1 MTREDP
7 DASTSDDS
15 DIEIQLPIAVKRNHA
30 DMPESTETTQKRIAA
45 VEKKKSEEE
54 QEQREEVM
62 RRKRLFIRPFEI
74 VYPRRVDTSPIYREW
89 SGWK

>member
-15 DIEIQLPIAVKRNHA
+15 DIEIQLPIAVKRNRS

-54 QEQREEVM
+54 QEQREEAGGDAEKEALHKTI
-62 RRKRLFIRPFEI
+62 RDRL
-74 VYPRRVDTSPIYREW
+74 SKK
-89 SGWK
+89 SGYKPDLS